1 MENGCP
7 GFTSVILKKVD
18 PRSKP
23 MTIPYVTMVSVAAM
37 IIVANARLYNF
48 LIILLL
54 LCPPLLTI

>member
-37 IIVANARLYNF
+37 IIVANARL
-48 LIILLL
+48 
-54 LCPPLLTI
+54 